1 MAPSPDSP
9 VNDALDGL
17 SGQQK
22 RELLAR
28 LLKEKAAA
36 QGEQQQHPS
45 DEFPLS
51 AGQQALWYAF
61 QRAPQ
66 VTAYNVSLPSRF
78 RSAIDLDAMRKSV
91 ETLVDRH
98 SALRTVFAE
107 SDLTHQPVQR
117 IQPTLTPEFRVVETP
132 SASQAELAARVTEEI
147 NRPFDLTRGPLLR
160 LAAFRIAADDVVMVA
175 TTHHIVVDFWSL
187 VLIMDEIRQLYP
199 ALANGRK
206 PNLPPAPCNYERF
219 VRAQADLVASDRG
232 KKIAAYW
239 QHQLADVPPVIQWPT
254 DFVRPA
260 SFTHRASV
268 VPLKFPPGMGAKV
281 TGLSRRL
288 GVTGNVVVMALLQV
302 LVGRFAGQDSFS
314 IGTPFSGRSQ
324 REFEKTVGFF
334 VNLLPITVDLSN
346 NPTLEALIATV
357 GRTMIDAL
365 AGESLPLAEIVRA
378 SGVGRDLRRHPL
390 FQVSCT
396 FEKSQIASEQGRA
409 GFVIGNEH
417 VFDDFAGMRQE
428 SFPVQHTS
436 CHYDVE
442 FVFELHGD
450 ELRGMICYCRD
461 LFAADTIDSMARQ
474 FIALS
479 GQLVADPQCPVKHA
493 RWADDQRP
501 DPDDSPVPRETL
513 IDLLGDSDHEIVVD
527 AQRFA
532 TSLLRRGVKP
542 GAMVPVCMKRG
553 RDAWVG
559 ILGVMHCGA
568 TPIPIDADQPAVTPE
583 TLRRDAVIEFVVAAA
598 NDPWAN
604 TLGVDVISVDEVALQ
619 DTATCHHGSPD
630 DLAYVIYTSGSTGR
644 PKGVMVS
651 HAAITNAMRWQ
662 QRATPFSPSDRA
674 LILLS
679 HQFDATLP
687 LVVTTAQQKASLV
700 WPDDPGR
707 LDLDQLIEQIIRDRV
722 TILQAVPSVL
732 RALASHPRF
741 AECTSVRQIWTGGEA
756 MPSELPKSI
765 HSQVDGELWNF
776 YGPTEAACQVTAHRV
791 TEVTPGSRIPIGREI
806 DGVHV
811 HVVDPLLAPVP
822 VGVPGQLVISGRGLA
837 DGYLSQPELTEQAFI
852 TSQHILDGD
861 GKPSR
866 VYLTGDLG
874 RRRGDGT
881 IEFLGRVD
889 HQVKLRGYRI
899 ELEEIEQTI
908 ERFPGVERAAVK
920 VIQAGTSA
928 ERLVAFIAGVDAS
941 QHDALNRH
949 LAASLPPY
957 KRPASI
963 HLLDQLPL
971 NTNGKIDRKRL
982 PEPVSKDASTDS
994 VLRPRNE
1001 LEQFLEQRFAAALE
1015 QDSIGIDV
1023 NFFEAGGTS
1032 LQAAVLTSEL
1042 SDELGFSIPT
1052 ALLFDL
1058 GDIRSVARRLV
1069 DLHEPSLR
1077 TRFGDASIHGC
1088 RTAVSE
1094 TETES
1099 TKDAETLL
1107 VELKRSGAAAPV
1119 FMIHPPGG
1127 IVVCYREL
1135 AGMLPDDQPLV
1146 AIRSRGLHG
1155 DERLPSTLSEMAS
1168 DYVRSIRHRQ
1178 RSGRYFVGGWSLG
1191 GVIAFEVARQ
1201 LAADGADVAG
1211 LILLDSTVPERSDP
1225 EAASAGLEYGLEL
1238 SLDEL
1243 SELSADEQLPLLYEH
1258 AQRLGV
1264 LQVDTPTAVV
1274 QKAIA
1279 DLQRLFAH
1287 HVELC
1292 QGYEIQPMD
1301 VPVLLLRPRDV
1312 PGKADERPDRGWG
1325 RWTGQ
1330 VTVDMVSGHHHSM
1343 VKSPGAGQIAE
1354 QIARFVAAA
1363 GIRGGMAE

>member
-1 MAPSPDSP
+1 MARSPDSP

-36 QGEQQQHPS
+36 QGERQQHS
-45 DEFPLS
+45 ADEFPLS
-51 AGQQALWYAF
+51 AGQQALWYAY

-66 VTAYNVSLPSRF
+66 VTAYNVSLPSRI
-78 RSAIDLDAMRKSV
+78 RSAIDLDAMRRSV
-91 ETLVDRH
+91 EALVDRH

-107 SDLTHQPVQR
+107 SDSTHQPVQR
-117 IQPTLTPEFRVVETP
+117 IQTTLTPEFRVVETP

-199 ALANGRK
+199 ALASGRK

-232 KKIAAYW
+232 KQIAAYW
-239 QHQLADVPPVIQWPT
+239 QRQLADVPPVIEWPT

-268 VPLKFPPGMGAKV
+268 VPLKFPPQMGAKV
-281 TGLSRRL
+281 SALARRL
-288 GVTGNVVVMALLQV
+288 GVTANVVVMALLQV

-346 NPTLEALIATV
+346 NPTLEELIATV
-357 GRTMIDAL
+357 GRNMIDAL
-365 AGESLPLAEIVRA
+365 AGEGLPLAEIVRE
-378 SGVGRDLRRHPL
+378 SGVGRDPRRHPL

-474 FIALS
+474 FVALS
-479 GQLVADPQCPVKHA
+479 GQLVADPKCPVKHV
-493 RWADDQRP
+493 RWADGHRSDS
-501 DPDDSPVPRETL
+501 DDSNEPRETL
-513 IDLLGDSDHEIVVD
+513 IDLLGDSEHEIVAD

-532 TSLLRRGVKP
+532 TSLHQRGIKP
-542 GAMVPVCMKRG
+542 GAMVPVCMNRG

-559 ILGVMHCGA
+559 ILGVMYCGA
-568 TPIPIDADQPAVTPE
+568 TPIPIDADQPAVSPE
-583 TLRRDAVIEFVVAAA
+583 MLQRDAAIEFVVATA

-604 TLGVDVISVDEVALQ
+604 ALDVAVISVDELDHQA
-619 DTATCHHGSPD
+619 TPTCHHCSPD

-674 LILLS
+674 LIVLS

-687 LVVTTAQQKASLV
+687 LVVTTAQQNASLV

-707 LDLDQLIEQIIRDRV
+707 LDLDQLITQIIRDRV

-732 RALASHPRF
+732 RALAGHPRF
-741 AECTSVRQIWTGGEA
+741 AECTSVRQIWTGGET
-756 MPSELPKSI
+756 MPTELPELI
-765 HSQVDGELWNF
+765 RSQVDGELWNF

-806 DGVHV
+806 DGVHI
-811 HVVDPLLAPVP
+811 HLVDPLLAPVP
-822 VGVPGQLVISGRGLA
+822 VGVPGQIVISGRGLA
-837 DGYLSQPELTEQAFI
+837 DGYLNQPELTEQAFV
-852 TSQHILDGD
+852 TSQQIRDGD

-899 ELEEIEQTI
+899 ELEEIERTI
-908 ERFPGVERAAVK
+908 ECFTGVERAAVK
-920 VIQAGTSA
+920 VIQSGTPG
-928 ERLVAFIAGVDAS
+928 ERLAAFVAGVDAS
-941 QHDALNRH
+941 QQDGLNRH

-971 NTNGKIDRKRL
+971 NTSGKIDRQRL
-982 PEPVSKDASTDS
+982 PEPVSKDGSTEN
-994 VLRPRNE
+994 VLPPRND
-1001 LEQFLEQRFAAALE
+1001 LEQFLEHRFAAALE
-1015 QDSIGIDV
+1015 QESIGIDV

-1042 SDELGFSIPT
+1042 SDELGFAIPT

-1058 GDIRSVARRLV
+1058 GDVRSVASRLV

-1077 TRFGDASIHGC
+1077 ARFGDAAIDGC
-1088 RTAVSE
+1088 RAAVSE
-1094 TETES
+1094 TENES
-1099 TKDAETLL
+1099 TKDADALL
-1107 VELKRSGAAAPV
+1107 VELKRGGDAAPV

-1168 DYVRSIRHRQ
+1168 DYVRSIRRRQ
-1178 RSGRYFVGGWSLG
+1178 PSGRYFIGGWSLG

-1211 LILLDSTVPERSDP
+1211 LILLDSTVPERSDSDAP
-1225 EAASAGLEYGLEL
+1225 AAGLEYGIEL
-1238 SLDEL
+1238 SLEQL
-1243 SELSADEQLPLLYEH
+1243 SELSEDDQLPFLYEH
-1258 AQRLGV
+1258 AERLGV
-1264 LQVDTPTAVV
+1264 LQEDTPTAVV

-1279 DLQRLFAH
+1279 DLRRLFAH

-1292 QGYEIQPMD
+1292 QGYQIRLMD
-1301 VPVLLLRPRDV
+1301 VPVLLLRPSDV

-1325 RWTGQ
+1325 RWTGD
-1330 VTVDMVSGHHHSM
+1330 VTVGTVSGHHHSM
-1343 VKSPGAGQIAE
+1343 VKSPGAGEIAE
-1354 QIARFVAAA
+1354 QIARFVASV
-1363 GIRGGMAE
+1363 RN

>member
-1 MAPSPDSP
+1 M
-9 VNDALDGL
+9 NDALDSL

-28 LLKEKAAA
+28 LLKQKAAA
-36 QGEQQQHPS
+36 QQNAAAQRERQPHDSG
-45 DEFPLS
+45 EFPLS
-51 AGQQALWYAF
+51 AGQQALWYAY

-66 VTAYNVSLPSRF
+66 VTAYNVALPSRF
-78 RSAIDLDAMRKSV
+78 RSAIDLDAMRRSV
-91 ETLVDRH
+91 EALVDRH

-107 SDLTHQPVQR
+107 SESTHQPVQR
-117 IQPTLTPEFRVVETP
+117 IQTTLTPEFRVVETP
-132 SASQAELAARVTEEI
+132 SASQAELAAWVTDEI

-199 ALANGRK
+199 ALANGRQ
-206 PNLPPAPCNYERF
+206 PNLAAAPCNYERF
-219 VRAQADLVASDRG
+219 VCAQADLVTSDRG
-232 KKIAAYW
+232 EQIAEYW
-239 QHQLADVPPVIQWPT
+239 QTQLAAVPAVIEWPT
-254 DFVRPA
+254 DFERPA

-268 VPLKFPPGMGAKV
+268 VPLNFPPGMGAKV
-281 TGLSRRL
+281 TALSRRL

-334 VNLLPITVDLSN
+334 VNLLPITVDLSS
-346 NPTLEALIATV
+346 NPTLEQLIATV
-357 GRTMIDAL
+357 GQNMIDAL

-378 SGVGRDLRRHPL
+378 SGVGRDPRRHPL

-409 GFVIGNEH
+409 GFVIGNDH

-461 LFAADTIDSMARQ
+461 LFAADTIDSMANQ
-474 FIALS
+474 FVALS
-479 GQLVADPQCPVKHA
+479 DQLVADPRQPVKNVPWSGCQPAAPH
-493 RWADDQRP
+493 
-501 DPDDSPVPRETL
+501 DSDHKRETL
-513 IDLLGDSDHEIVVD
+513 IDLLGDSDHEIVAA

-532 TSLLRRGVKP
+532 TLLQRRGVEP
-542 GAMVPVCMKRG
+542 RALVPVCMKRG

-559 ILGVMHCGA
+559 ILGVMYCGA
-568 TPIPIDADQPAVTPE
+568 TPIPIDADQPAVSSE
-583 TLRRDAVIEFVVAAA
+583 VLRHDAVIKTVVAAP

-604 TLGVDVISVDEVALQ
+604 AFGADIVSVDQVDHQ
-619 DTATCHHGSPD
+619 DTSTCLPCTPD

-651 HAAITNAMRWQ
+651 HAAISNAMRWQ
-662 QRATPFSPSDRA
+662 ERATPFSPSDRA
-674 LILLS
+674 LVLLS

-687 LVVTTAQQKASLV
+687 LVVTTAQQNASLV
-700 WPDDPGR
+700 WPDQIDR
-707 LDLDQLIEQIIRDRV
+707 LDLDQLIEQILRDRI
-722 TILQAVPSVL
+722 TILQTVPSVL
-732 RALASHPRF
+732 RAIAAHPRF

-756 MPSELPKSI
+756 MPSELPEWI
-765 HSQVDGELWNF
+765 HSKLDCELWNF

-791 TEVTPGSRIPIGREI
+791 SHVPPDRRIPIGREI

-811 HVVDPLLAPVP
+811 HLVDTQLAPVP
-822 VGVPGQLVISGRGLA
+822 VGVPGQIVISGRGLA
-837 DGYLSQPELTEQAFI
+837 DGYLNQPELTEQSFLA
-852 TSQHILDGD
+852 SQQIRDGD

-889 HQVKLRGYRI
+889 HQIKLRGYRI
-899 ELEEIEQTI
+899 ELEEIERTI

-920 VIQAGTSA
+920 VIRPGSRG
-928 ERLVAFIAGVDAS
+928 ERLAAFVAGVDAS
-941 QHDALNRH
+941 QRESLNRH
-949 LAASLPPY
+949 LSTSLPPY
-957 KRPASI
+957 KRPATI
-963 HLLDQLPL
+963 HVLDQLPL
-971 NTNGKIDRKRL
+971 NANGKIDRKRL
-982 PEPVSKDASTDS
+982 TEPVSDDTSVDDS
-994 VLRPRNE
+994 LRPRNA
-1001 LEQFLEQRFAAALE
+1001 LETFLERRFAAALE

-1058 GDIRSVARRLV
+1058 GDIRSVASRLV
-1069 DLHEPSLR
+1069 DLHEASLR
-1077 TRFGDASIHGC
+1077 DRFGDASIREC
-1088 RTAVSE
+1088 RPAVSAN
-1094 TETES
+1094 ETES
-1099 TKDAETLL
+1099 EKDADALL
-1107 VELKRSGAAAPV
+1107 VELKRSDDAAPV

-1135 AGMLPDDQPLV
+1135 AGRLPEDQPLV

-1155 DERLPSTLSEMAS
+1155 AERLPSTLSEMAS
-1168 DYVRSIRHRQ
+1168 DYVRSIRRRQ
-1178 RSGRYFVGGWSLG
+1178 PSGRYFIGGWSLG

-1201 LAADGADVAG
+1201 LAAGGADLAG
-1211 LILLDSTVPERSDP
+1211 LILLDSTVPERCDP
-1225 EAASAGLEYGLEL
+1225 ESASAGLEYGLDL

-1243 SELSADEQLPLLYEH
+1243 SELSADEQLPFLYQH

-1264 LQVDTPTAVV
+1264 LQEDTPTAVV

-1301 VPVLLLRPRDV
+1301 APVLLLRPRDV
-1312 PGKADERPDRGWG
+1312 PGKADQRPDRGWG
-1325 RWTGQ
+1325 RWTGE
-1330 VTVDMVSGHHHSM
+1330 VTVSTVSGHHHSM
-1343 VKSPGAGQIAE
+1343 VKSPGAGEIAE
-1354 QIARFVAAA
+1354 QIVRFVASA